1 MLHGGLSAKA
11 TPTRLEAFLARN
23 TRHLAIPGNARLTQ
37 NPVLDSPEGQR
48 EARLHF
54 ADHCAICHGN
64 NGSGDT
70 PIGNGLYPKPPDLR
84 KPQTQELSDGELFWI
99 IENGVRFTGMPAFSS
114 NGNHISANHGNG
126 QDSWKLVH
134 FIRHLPSIE
143 PGEWLQQKS
152 RHGGERPRAC
162 VAPQVDQPQ
171 PARHEEDAGLIPDLE
186 TGLFDAKTGDPYPI
200 NDNLSIH
207 EVNIQKEI
215 KRHWREISAYVI
227 SVLLDTYEQQVDESV
242 RVEIH
247 AALDALLLHLLSSNA
262 LGAVSHLLREVAVGG
277 RPSRGDVSLV
287 VGLVGHR
294 ERHDVGR
301 A

>member
-1 MLHGGLSAKA
+1 MRRGTVMMLIGVLLLGAAVAIAASMLHGGLSAKA

-114 NGNHISANHGNG
+114 NGNHTSANHGNG

-134 FIRHLPSIE
+134 FIRHLPYLTSTE
-143 PGEWLQQKS
+143 RLEMERYNPKGPEERAEEEEENEFLNEATPKAKS
-152 RHGGERPRAC
+152 ES
-162 VAPQVDQPQ
+162 QV
-171 PARHEEDAGLIPDLE
+171 H
-186 TGLFDAKTGDPYPI
+186 
-200 NDNLSIH
+200 
-207 EVNIQKEI
+207 
-215 KRHWREISAYVI
+215 KRK
-227 SVLLDTYEQQVDESV
+227 
-242 RVEIH
+242 
-247 AALDALLLHLLSSNA
+247 
-262 LGAVSHLLREVAVGG
+262 
-277 RPSRGDVSLV
+277 
-287 VGLVGHR
+287 
-294 ERHDVGR
+294 
-301 A
+301 